1 MFGRQK
7 AEMKLLGEIYFLG
20 SSTAWIM
27 IFDYPK
33 SKRVGPEEAI
43 LGNSSHVCRKRR
55 EPRNQP
61 SLGLNPISTTYQECD
76 HRQVN

>member
-1 MFGRQK
+1 
-7 AEMKLLGEIYFLG
+7 MKLLGEIYFLG